1 MPEDLKT
8 ASPILSIEDIEQIV
22 IAKGESVILELH
34 KYLRGLLEMKLVELN
49 SLIHKLWT
57 RLDELGVR
65 IPYVAVALTNK
76 DLGVPYIDCIP
87 NVVFHLN
94 EEAYPDVMKVEHC
107 NGECLVY
114 GETDTLAFT
123 IKPNTSVM
131 DFVRAIV
138 LMMEEYAKIRSKS
151 YTTRGR
157 INIGSIMDIPISE
170 LMRGNTWGVDAI
182 VGDLEDH
189 VSILINPDHDHYQYK
204 VTLEKTPIECNY
216 ILYTSSKMTP
226 REFLNL
232 FNKYIIPFFKRE
244 SL

>member
-1 MPEDLKT
+1 MPEDLIT
-8 ASPILSIEDIEQIV
+8 AEDIEQIV
-22 IAKGESVILELH
+22 VAKGESVILELH
-34 KYLRGLLEMKLVELN
+34 KYLRGLLEMKLVELVDFT
-49 SLIHKLWT
+49 HKLWA

-65 IPYVAVALTNK
+65 IPYVAISLTSK
-76 DLGVPYIDCIP
+76 DLGVSYIDCIH
-87 NVVFHLN
+87 NVVFYLN

-114 GETDTLAFT
+114 GETDTLAIT
-123 IKPNTSVM
+123 IKPNTTVM
-131 DFVRAIV
+131 DFVRAVV
-138 LMMEEYAKIRSKS
+138 LMMEEYAKIRRKS

-157 INIGSIMDIPISE
+157 RNIGSIMDIPISE
-170 LMRGNTWGVDAI
+170 LMRGNVWGVDAI

-189 VSILINPDHDHYQYK
+189 VSILINPDHEHYQYK
-204 VTLEKTPIECNY
+204 VSLEKTPIECNY

>member
-1 MPEDLKT
+1 MTEDVLT
-8 ASPILSIEDIEQIV
+8 
-22 IAKGESVILELH
+22 KGETVIPELH

-49 SLIHKLWT
+49 SLIHKLWS
-57 RLDELGVR
+57 RLYELGVR
-65 IPYVAVALTNK
+65 IPYVAVSLTSE

-87 NVVFHLN
+87 NVVFYLN

-114 GETDTLAFT
+114 GETDTLAIT
-123 IKPNTSVM
+123 IKPNTTVM
-131 DFVRAIV
+131 DFVRAV
-138 LMMEEYAKIRSKS
+138 TLMMEEYAKIRRKS
-151 YTTRGR
+151 YTTRDR
-157 INIGSIMDIPISE
+157 RNIGSIMDIPISE
-170 LMRGNTWGVDAI
+170 LVRDNVWAVDTI

-189 VSILINPDHDHYQYK
+189 VTISIDPDYEHYQYK
-204 VTLEKTPIECNY
+204 ISLQKTPIECNY

-226 REFLNL
+226 REFANL